1 MITVSEKEYKCAYK
15 EVYMIIESS
24 DDEIRNKIPEDK
36 IEFYKSHMDDGHEFE
51 LDFDKDLSEQN
62 LLYPTRCILANLFRD
77 YIATEDDRAEIIK
90 QEQEELKEIENKKR
104 EKYNP
109 NDVFKNNP
117 KSKKEKTKIQAEEIK
132 TRTDMIIQNE
142 NISWFEKFKNKII
155 ELINGIFKK

>member
-15 EVYMIIESS
+15 EVYIIIESS

-90 QEQEELKEIENKKR
+90 QEQEELPQHR
-104 EKYNP
+104 
-109 NDVFKNNP
+109 
-117 KSKKEKTKIQAEEIK
+117 
-132 TRTDMIIQNE
+132 
-142 NISWFEKFKNKII
+142 
-155 ELINGIFKK
+155 

>member
-1 MITVSEKEYKCAYK
+1 MSNEEKEYRCAYK
-15 EVYMIIESS
+15 ELVTILDIFSE
-24 DDEIRNKIPEDK
+24 EIGDLIPNEK
-36 IEFYKSHMDDGHEFE
+36 VEFYRSNMDENHVFE
-51 LDFDKDLSEQN
+51 YDETKEIVEQN
-62 LLYPTRCILANLFRD
+62 ILYPTRCILANLFRD

-155 ELINGIFKK
+155 ELINGFFKK

>member
-15 EVYMIIESS
+15 EVYIIIESS

-109 NDVFKNNP
+109 NDVFKNNL

-155 ELINGIFKK
+155 ELINGFFKK

>member
-51 LDFDKDLSEQN
+51 LDFDKNLSEQN

-109 NDVFKNNP
+109 NDVFKNNL